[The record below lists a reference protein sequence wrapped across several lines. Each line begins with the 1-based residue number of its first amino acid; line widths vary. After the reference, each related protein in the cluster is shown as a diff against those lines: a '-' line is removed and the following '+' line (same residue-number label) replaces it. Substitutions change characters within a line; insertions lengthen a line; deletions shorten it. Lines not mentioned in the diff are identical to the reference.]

1 MLWCS
6 ATEHMMQLGPHWQVV
21 TFGRT
26 DMRYAIAFFS
36 TTTILSVLGSLL
48 YFYFA
53 ETLIA
58 AACVILAVFIL
69 SISWAFGK
77 HELNEIIDPIR
88 KRYKM
93 SMIASKNNQTV
104 YENIKEAATAS
115 EQDLGFAKRNF
126 NNEKISQFRRSKF
139 IESLPD
145 WIIKQAI
152 PFLAISL
159 PKWTI
164 AVIIGVLVIRF
175 HEDIIPHKK
184 EEKNQSMQNEITL
197 QVEMSGSTQKGE
209 DKIDSAIDVSDYC
222 IKAHSNQDVIVLSN
236 EGCN

>member
-1 MLWCS
+1 
-6 ATEHMMQLGPHWQVV
+6 
-21 TFGRT
+21 
-26 DMRYAIAFFS
+26 MRYAIAFFS

-58 AACVILAVFIL
+58 AACIILAVFIL

-88 KRYKM
+88 ERYRM
-93 SMIASKNNQTV
+93 SIIASKTKGL
-104 YENIKEAATAS
+104 YENIEEAAAALNL
-115 EQDLGFAKRNF
+115 DLSWAKNQIRRENVH
-126 NNEKISQFRRSKF
+126 FRRAGF
-139 IESLPD
+139 VESLPS
-145 WIIKQAI
+145 WIVKQAL
-152 PFLAISL
+152 PFLAVSA
-159 PKWTI
+159 PKWII
-164 AVIIGVLVIRF
+164 AIIIGVLVIRF

-197 QVEMSGSTQKGE
+197 QDEISGNIKKGE